1 MGNAKMCAIFGE
13 GPDELEFGYDED
25 YYLCA
30 IMKYRLVAALQES
43 VMKGYVDFVSTVEQG
58 APMWGAEACDA
69 IKQLGGEI
77 TFTAA
82 PNSEDQADRWHP
94 ERRERYFGMLERADE
109 IIEPVGELY
118 GTEYILSHADRVIV
132 LGDTTHKRLHELTKR
147 AEDMGIEVIIA

>member
-1 MGNAKMCAIFGE
+1 MGNTKMCAIFGE

-43 VMKGYVDFVSTVEQG
+43 VMSGYTSFVSTVEQG

-82 PNSEDQADRWHP
+82 PISEDQADRWHP
-94 ERRERYFGMLERADE
+94 ERRERYFGMLERADA
-109 IIEPVGELY
+109 IIEPTGDEY
-118 GTEYILSHADRVIV
+118 GIEYILGSVDRIIV
-132 LGDTTHKRLHELTKR
+132 LGDASHRRLNDLICR
-147 AEDMGIEVIIA
+147 AKESGIEVIVA